1 MCCLAEIKVDQWQ
14 EKNGGK
20 IWNILFGGR
29 RGRLTYT
36 GHRLWSSTW
45 PIRTR
50 WLAIC
55 SWTRQS
61 PKTRPADWKTA
72 KRSNWVGVKW
82 AKRGHFRRLR
92 WPAPLPPPWS
102 VHRLNRPMKCDP
114 QTATSAPIS
123 RPRHSTKHTRI
134 GAPTHRT
141 AGDANPRLTNCY
153 DCSVCVSVCVLLQCV
168 GLWHSSPQSDAAG
181 EQNPS
186 KCATHRLT
194 PRHLRQTGGCTLAT
208 SHRLSKGKNHF
219 LKAKGIQEMALLAI
233 PVTCFDRYWLMDR
246 MSDFLFL
253 TARLLAPFSEF
264 ITCSFTLFYS
274 FFIFFLFFFYFYG
287 QGGCAKKEKS
297 HSNYG
302 QFSSCVNRSGVWLA
316 DWCDGSPRDL
326 KWNAIKSASNQI
338 VSW

>member
-153 DCSVCVSVCVLLQCV
+153 DCSVCVSVCVFCCSVSAFGTRLHKVTRQGNKTQANAPPTGWPPV
-168 GLWHSSPQSDAAG
+168 IFVKPVAAHWQRRTVSQK
-181 EQNPS
+181 EKIIS
-186 KCATHRLT
+186 
-194 PRHLRQTGGCTLAT
+194 LRQKEYK
-208 SHRLSKGKNHF
+208 RW
-219 LKAKGIQEMALLAI
+219 
-233 PVTCFDRYWLMDR
+233 RY
-246 MSDFLFL
+246 
-253 TARLLAPFSEF
+253 
-264 ITCSFTLFYS
+264 
-274 FFIFFLFFFYFYG
+274 
-287 QGGCAKKEKS
+287 
-297 HSNYG
+297 
-302 QFSSCVNRSGVWLA
+302 
-316 DWCDGSPRDL
+316 
-326 KWNAIKSASNQI
+326 
-338 VSW
+338 